1 MNRKAFQ
8 SEAYCFITVGCTNCF
23 TSTGTWSF
31 MLLQLSWIRYYLKIK
46 ATSVASTV
54 VFPRLISLTMWVPWT
69 PRERRLGS
77 CSLLSMATPG
87 SFPCSTKWL
96 QRLQGTM
103 WDIGAEESSHLH
115 QICTDCSV
123 NCSPPG
129 IQLRRAQAA
138 AAKPCLSCFL
148 LWHSLLCTS
157 RRVFGRLFCGVWLTR
172 KACSQRT
179 LDTKYLLCWH
189 LYYKLLAPVKQNPI
203 KTFWPSYSKLPFLKQ
218 NQELTFQFLLLS
230 TEKLVCS
237 YLLWDW
243 AELHRQEN
251 RHLGSW
257 NRAKQSWT
265 CILDCKEGNN
275 ITRKMDLPYKWY
287 YNILL
292 KNVYLK
298 SNQMQDTLS
307 KNSTL

>member
-8 SEAYCFITVGCTNCF
+8 SEAYCFITVGCTKGF

-31 MLLQLSWIRYYLKIK
+31 MLLQLSWIRYYLKTK

-54 VFPRLISLTMWVPWT
+54 VFPGLISLKMWVPWT

-77 CSLLSMATPG
+77 CSLQSMATPG

-103 WDIGAEESSHLH
+103 WDIGAEESSHLL
-115 QICTDCSV
+115 QIGTDCSV

-157 RRVFGRLFCGVWLTR
+157 RRVFGRLFCGVWR
-172 KACSQRT
+172 IWKACSQKT

-189 LYYKLLAPVKQNPI
+189 LYYKLLAPVKQSNWNFLAKLLKIACSQAQSGTYFPI
-203 KTFWPSYSKLPFLKQ
+203 PPSFNRKARLF
-218 NQELTFQFLLLS
+218 LS
-230 TEKLVCS
+230 TVRLS
-237 YLLWDW
+237 RTPQ
-243 AELHRQEN
+243 A
-251 RHLGSW
+251 G
-257 NRAKQSWT
+257 KQTSRF
-265 CILDCKEGNN
+265 LE
-275 ITRKMDLPYKWY
+275 
-287 YNILL
+287 
-292 KNVYLK
+292 
-298 SNQMQDTLS
+298 SS
-307 KNSTL
+307 KAVMNLYTGL